1 MRAIF
6 VLFDSLMRTALGC
19 YGSTGIRTPNFD
31 RFAQKGVATVP
42 VAIARFAQ
50 QYGTQHGQ
58 MAAAAVIATIPALLL
73 MALGQRFIV
82 RGLTMGSVK

>member
-1 MRAIF
+1 MLDHGHDDPLVANFGRSIAGT
-6 VLFDSLMRTALGC
+6 LLHCQPDPTAPT
-19 YGSTGIRTPNFD
+19 GSIRPTKPCAPS
-31 RFAQKGVATVP
+31 RLLYAE
-42 VAIARFAQ
+42 
-50 QYGTQHGQ
+50 TQHGQ